1 MSTVP
6 AQVRSIHQRSPQRP
20 TQAGPVWF
28 PSQPRQRRTPPAK
41 MFTLS
46 YQTLEVLRPLWTP
59 QGRCPAHPAH
69 PSPAG
74 AQGMLLGLEV
84 VWGWCPSASSAGTV
98 LWCLTHSLVTL
109 CSPRASKPGSFT
121 TNSLSAPLLVLNP
134 KGVQG
139 RKHLG

>member
-1 MSTVP
+1 MKRRFEHCASTSVQHPPEIPSAPSPSGPRVVSFPTTAKENTPSKDVHALVP
-6 AQVRSIHQRSPQRP
+6 EPGGALASLD
-20 TQAGPVWF
+20 T
-28 PSQPRQRRTPPAK
+28 
-41 MFTLS
+41 
-46 YQTLEVLRPLWTP
+46 
-59 QGRCPAHPAH
+59 PAHPAH

-84 VWGWCPSASSAGTV
+84 VWGWCPSVSSAGTI

-134 KGVQG
+134 KGIQRG
-139 RKHLG
+139 KHLG